1 MPTYVCRLGLADG
14 AIATRA
20 IEAADESAL
29 KAEIARLGAKLF
41 SVKHAD
47 GAVVTGSAG
56 GARFSGRSVAGAL
69 AALVRRGRGAVKGT
83 EFVVFNQELVA
94 LLKAGLPIVNGLD
107 ILLERQQNARFKT
120 ILKDVRDQLVSG
132 VALSDAF
139 LSHGDVFPRLYAT
152 SLKAG
157 ERSGEI
163 EKVLRRYLAYQKILG
178 AIRRKVTGALVY
190 PAVLVGLSAGLVA
203 ILMTYVIP
211 KFREFFAGF
220 EAGQLPL
227 ITRAVIGT
235 ADFLHAH
242 VLAVGATLATGAVLF
257 SRWKASEA
265 GRVAWDGFLL
275 RLPLIGSI
283 LRQFALSQF
292 SRSLATLVGAGTP
305 LVPALDIATGAVAN
319 RHVSRAVAAV
329 VPRVREGAELWRS
342 LEETGEFTSLAI
354 EMIKVGEATGALEEM
369 LTNTSDFYDEAIE
382 AQLQRIVTLIEPI
395 ILVVMGA
402 VIATLLLSIY
412 LPMFTI
418 LSNIKA

>member
-1 MPTYVCRLGLADG
+1 MPTYVCKLGLADG
-14 AIATRA
+14 AITTRA
-20 IEAADESAL
+20 IEAADEGAL
-29 KAEIARLGAKLF
+29 KAEVARLGARLF
-41 SVKHAD
+41 SVRLEG
-47 GAVVTGSAG
+47 GAAPDAAG
-56 GARFSGRSVAGAL
+56 RARFSLSASLGAL
-69 AALVRRGRGAVKGT
+69 LPRRRHPVKIG
-83 EFVVFNQELVA
+83 EFLVFNQELVA

-107 ILLERQQNARFKT
+107 ILLERQENARFKA

-139 LSHGDVFPRLYAT
+139 LAHGDVFPRLYAT

-157 ERSGEI
+157 ERSGEV

-190 PAVLVGLSAGLVA
+190 PAVLIGLSIGLVA

-220 EAGQLPL
+220 EAGQLPF
-227 ITRAVIGT
+227 ITRMVIGT
-235 ADFLHAH
+235 ADFLRAH
-242 VLAVGATLATGAVLF
+242 ILVVLVGARRRRASC
-257 SRWKASEA
+257 SRA
-265 GRVAWDGFLL
+265 GRRATPGGSRSTASSS
-275 RLPLIGSI
+275 RLPLVGPI

-305 LVPALDIATGAVAN
+305 LVPALDIAAGAVAN
-319 RHVSRAVAAV
+319 RRVSEAVAAV

-342 LEETGEFTSLAI
+342 LESTGVFTSLAV

-395 ILVVMGA
+395 ILVVMGG

-418 LSNIKA
+418 LSNIRA

>member
-1 MPTYVCRLGLADG
+1 MPTYVCRLGMADG

-20 IEAADESAL
+20 IEASDEGAL
-29 KAEIARLGAKLF
+29 NSEIARLGAKLF
-41 SVKHAD
+41 SVKLA
-47 GAVVTGSAG
+47 GASIAPGSAG
-56 GARFSGRSVAGAL
+56 GGRIFARAMAL
-69 AALVRRGRGAVKGT
+69 IAELVPRRRGRPVKAAG
-83 EFVVFNQELVA
+83 FLVFNQELVA

-107 ILLERQQNARFKT
+107 ILLERQENPRFKA
-120 ILKDVRDQLVSG
+120 ILKDVRNQLVSG

-157 ERSGEI
+157 ERSGEV

-190 PAVLVGLSAGLVA
+190 PAVLVGLSAGLVV

-220 EAGQLPL
+220 EAGELPL
-227 ITRAVIGT
+227 ITRGVIGA

-242 VLAVGATLATGAVLF
+242 VLVVAAAAVVGAVAF

-265 GRVAWDGFLL
+265 GRISWDGILL
-275 RLPLIGSI
+275 RLPLVGAI

-292 SRSLATLVGAGTP
+292 TRSLATLVGAGTP
-305 LVPALDIATGAVAN
+305 LVPALEIAAGAVAN
-319 RHVSRAVAAV
+319 QRVSLAVASA

-342 LEETGEFTSLAI
+342 LEDTEVFTSLAI

-395 ILVVMGA
+395 ILVVMGG
-402 VIATLLLSIY
+402 VVATLLLSIY